1 MIINTP
7 DAFDRTPLHWAAM
20 TDRVDFVRALLDIG
34 ADADMRDLAGRT
46 PLFSAAA
53 FGADRTVRVLL
64 ERGADKHGVDKR
76 GV

>member
-1 MIINTP
+1 MMINTP
-7 DAFDRTPLHWAAM
+7 DAFGRTPLHWAAM
-20 TDRVDFVRALLDIG
+20 TDRVDFVHALLDNG
-34 ADADMRDLAGRT
+34 AEADRRDLAGRT

-64 ERGADKHGVDKR
+64 ERGADKHGADNR